1 MRNRFVFASLSVV
14 ALVAVAC
21 GGGAGATTRPATSA
35 PSTPGAA
42 TSAPSSAA
50 PTSSG
55 DDATGASIEIAS
67 TDLGDI
73 LVDGEGRTLYAF
85 TPDESTGEPTCYED
99 CADNWPALTVEGD
112 DFTVGEGL
120 DQAEFSTAERTDDA
134 GTQVV
139 FGTYPLYYFAGDE
152 AAGDTNGQGLGGKWY
167 VIGADGQ
174 LIKDEPAAT

>member
-1 MRNRFVFASLSVV
+1 MRNRFVFASLSVM
-14 ALVAVAC
+14 ALLAVAC

-99 CADNWPALTVEGD
+99 CAAAWPPLVSSGEI
-112 DFTVGEGL
+112 TVGEGL
-120 DQAEFSTAERTDDA
+120 DDTDFTTVPRTDDA
-134 GTQVV
+134 GDQVSIN
-139 FGTYPLYYFAGDE
+139 GWPLYYYAADT
-152 AAGDTNGQGLGGKWY
+152 AAGDTTGQGVGGKWF
-167 VIGADGQ
+167 VVD
-174 LIKDEPAAT
+174 ATGEIIESE